1 MRDVHPER
9 RVTRAL
15 MWEDAG
21 PTHNKDLP
29 GCSLWQEDG
38 DVHAAVKKR
47 PGRYSANIHYDQP
60 SSRCLTGTF
69 DLQLDRLDDPCFN
82 SIAT

>member
-21 PTHNKDLP
+21 LSDDKDLP
-29 GCSLWQEDG
+29 GCSLWQENG

-47 PGRYSANIHYDQP
+47 PGRYIH
-60 SSRCLTGTF
+60 
-69 DLQLDRLDDPCFN
+69 
-82 SIAT
+82 